1 MQTTA
6 RAPIPLRQRWRHG
19 REFRVRLSPP
29 RHPRSESES
38 DGNISTTDL
47 YFSPA
52 VGSISAEK
60 TTTETADDNC
70 HPHSNHDDSGG
81 DSPNATAEP
90 EDAEM
95 VDKY

>member
-1 MQTTA
+1 M
-6 RAPIPLRQRWRHG
+6 
-19 REFRVRLSPP
+19 
-29 RHPRSESES
+29 
-38 DGNISTTDL
+38 

-52 VGSISAEK
+52 VGSIPAEK